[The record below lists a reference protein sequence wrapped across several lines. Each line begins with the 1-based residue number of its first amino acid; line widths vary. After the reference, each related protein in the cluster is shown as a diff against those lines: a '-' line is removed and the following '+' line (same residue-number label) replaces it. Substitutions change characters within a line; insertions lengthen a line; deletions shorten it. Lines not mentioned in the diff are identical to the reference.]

1 MRLCNK
7 LYRLCYD
14 PPSEVGVR
22 NDHDIVMNSD
32 RAIMNGGVSRIIICL
47 ALLLVTA
54 PRSILAQSP
63 EPPLQSAIE
72 SLSSNRILADIR
84 TLSGPTFNGRQ
95 SGTQDDLDSARW
107 VAHEFLSAG
116 LHLPRIRNGSL
127 IVPFLTGKDGAT
139 SGAMATLV
147 STATMPSGSVL
158 RIGKTNGLTA
168 KQPGTDYLPIFD
180 SPSADIQGQIVFVG
194 YGIVDPTRGINDYAG
209 VDVNNCIVLFLRGK
223 PEHYPPH
230 FSHADKVRIARERGA
245 VGYLTATG
253 PILQPYEIRRGV
265 TGSPGAF
272 YGQVPLD
279 LTIPGAWISTALA
292 QEILTTSKRELP
304 DHLHALQERLN
315 QSPSSQAVQSDQF
328 ASLQWKTVSEEGL
341 LINVIGMIPGTG
353 PETVIVGAHRDH
365 FGRPGGILFPGADDN
380 ASGTGVILEVARA
393 LTKVERRPSRT
404 ILFISFSGEE
414 RDLLGSRLYTSRPI
428 VPLDTTKA
436 MINIDHAGVGNG
448 RLTIGVT
455 GLEKDIL
462 LDAGKTAGVH
472 DKVDLYGFFPG
483 GDHVSFKEASVP
495 TVTVVSGGV
504 HPHFHQ
510 PTDTVETIDPEILHN
525 VARYVL
531 ALLWQQAYIP

>member
-483 GDHVSFKEASVP
+483 GDHVPFKEASVP